1 MKILPQA
8 SVLTSTL
15 FVALI
20 IFATSCREPKD
31 LVFKDFRNVKVENLS
46 FASSLLKVDL
56 VYYNPNNFG
65 LELNRTDL
73 DLFVDS
79 SFLGH
84 SSQEIQVAIP
94 KRQDFTIPLTID
106 LDMKNLLKNGL
117 MAMFNKDIKVRVLG
131 KVKVGKAGVYKSF
144 NVDYTSI
151 QNFSFFK

>member
-1 MKILPQA
+1 MIFIKPLAFICILC
-8 SVLTSTL
+8 LGM
-15 FVALI
+15 I
-20 IFATSCREPKD
+20 SCREPKD
-31 LVFKDFRNVKVENLS
+31 LEFKEFKNLS
-46 FASSLLKVDL
+46 LEKLGFAGAALKVDL

-79 SFLGH
+79 TFLGH

-94 KRQDFTIPLTID
+94 RRDIFTIPLKID

-117 MAMFNKDIKVRVLG
+117 VGLFNKDILVRVLG

-144 NVDYTSI
+144 NVDYTTI

>member
-1 MKILPQA
+1 MFIKNYIYVFL
-8 SVLTSTL
+8 SLFFLTS
-15 FVALI
+15 
-20 IFATSCREPKD
+20 CHQPKD
-31 LVFKDFRNVKVENLS
+31 LVFKEFKNLS
-46 FASSLLKVDL
+46 LEKLGFAGVALKVDL

-84 SSQEIQVAIP
+84 SSQDIQIFLP
-94 KRQDFTIPLTID
+94 RRDFFTIPLKVD

-117 MAMFNKDIKVRVLG
+117 TGFFNRDIYVRLLG

-144 NVDYTSI
+144 NVDYTTV
-151 QNFSFFK
+151 QNFSLFK

>member
-1 MKILPQA
+1 M
-8 SVLTSTL
+8 
-15 FVALI
+15 
-20 IFATSCREPKD
+20 TSCREPKD
-31 LVFKDFRNVKVENLS
+31 LEFKEFKNLTIEKLG
-46 FASSLLKVDL
+46 FAGAALKVDL

-79 SFLGH
+79 TFLGH

-94 KRQDFTIPLTID
+94 RRDIFTLPLKID

-117 MAMFNKDIKVRVLG
+117 MGLFNKAIQVRLLG

-144 NVDYTSI
+144 NVDYTTI